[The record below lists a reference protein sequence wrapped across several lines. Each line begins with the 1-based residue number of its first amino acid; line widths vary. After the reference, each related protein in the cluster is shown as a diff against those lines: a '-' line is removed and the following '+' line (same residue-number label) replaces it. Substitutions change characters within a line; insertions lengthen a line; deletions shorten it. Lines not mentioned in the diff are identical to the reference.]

1 MFSKQAIEQY
11 FNAEKKESLLFIGVG
26 LSALLISLVFLFGI
40 PGSFYKGAAI
50 PFALV
55 GALKSTAGQKSYYCW
70 QEPDSICILSVISTM
85 ISGEDLVWH
94 WLSCH

>member
-1 MFSKQAIEQY
+1 MPFNNKSMFSKQAIEQY

-50 PFALV
+50 PFAIV
-55 GALKSTAGQKSYYCW
+55 GALLG
-70 QEPDSICILSVISTM
+70 V
-85 ISGEDLVWH
+85 V
-94 WLSCH
+94 